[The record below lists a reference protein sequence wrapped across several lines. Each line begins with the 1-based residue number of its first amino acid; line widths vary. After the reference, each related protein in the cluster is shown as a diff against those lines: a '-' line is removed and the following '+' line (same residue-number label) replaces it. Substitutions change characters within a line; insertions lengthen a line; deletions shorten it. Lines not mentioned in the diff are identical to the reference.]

1 MTVNSF
7 AFIFEAFLIKILIF
21 YYQKFQKNIFWVG
34 DVLIFYFRTPRAGCL
49 KDG

>member
-21 YYQKFQKNIFWVG
+21 YYQNFKNNKFCNKNI
-34 DVLIFYFRTPRAGCL
+34 T
-49 KDG
+49 